1 MDTEEPTQEV
11 EASED
16 RLPVIA
22 IMARNLKNGI
32 GMNGSIPWKC
42 SLDMEVFRG
51 LSANSFMVM
60 GRKTLEGWT
69 KPITSLNR
77 YNICLTTAKGDELL
91 TLIDRYPN
99 VWFTD
104 STDLL
109 TVQKEAYHFFKDVSV
124 NKIAVIGGA
133 ETINVFQDQIEML
146 FLSTIDDNSLT
157 DTSFEIP
164 LAIANSFSL
173 HLMQSPIYADR
184 TILNKVEVYVRA
196 DITDSFSP
204 DNFNRH
210 ILESLIFIL
219 KRTLD
224 TRIYNLIP

>member
-11 EASED
+11 ETCED
-16 RLPVIA
+16 RLPIIG
-22 IMARNLKNGI
+22 IMARNLKHGI
-32 GMNGSIPWKC
+32 GMNGSIPWTC
-42 SLDMEVFRG
+42 AQDMEVFRG
-51 LSANSFMVM
+51 LSANSFMIM
-60 GRKTLEGWT
+60 GRKTLEGF
-69 KPITSLNR
+69 KEPLTSLNR

-104 STDLL
+104 KTDLL
-109 TVQKEAYHFFKDVSV
+109 IVQKEAYRFFKDASV

-133 ETINVFQDQIEML
+133 ETIDVFRDQIEML

-204 DNFNRH
+204 DNLKRQ
-210 ILESLIFIL
+210 ILESLVFIL

-224 TRIYNLIP
+224 TWIYDLKS